1 MRPVGVE
8 TIKGTVSRVVFSSE
22 ETGYKVLQVRTP
34 TGSPTIVTGEFGP
47 EIIPGTAANFH
58 GSFKTHAK
66 YGTQFRVTSVDITF
80 NAEEQASIRLF
91 IDNIAPQI
99 GKERSSAITQHFRGD
114 TIRILDE
121 EPERLQEVPG
131 IGKVSAH
138 SLMEAW
144 KLNRERWNKEREIYS
159 LRAFLYSLGLK
170 EKRVK
175 RVLATFGGGLE
186 AEEKIRQNPYSLTK
200 VQGFGFTTVDFI
212 AKQLGV
218 PDSSPNRF
226 SAFIQYLI
234 YEICPSNGHLYLT
247 AEEVL
252 ALATK
257 YCQENSTTFLEK
269 KQLLLEDVNTTVGDL
284 TDGEVVQVDQ
294 NCIYS
299 PSNLMIEKGAAATLV
314 RIMSTPSDLIFLNQ
328 QAVNEY
334 IQWFE
339 LDTGMTLSEEQRQ
352 ALHYFLDKKVFIITG
367 GPGTG
372 KCLGKD
378 TPVMLFDG
386 SIKKVQDVVTGDFL
400 MGDDSTPRRVSNTC
414 LGREE
419 LYRVTPVKGDA
430 YVVNKSHI
438 LSLKES
444 GGTRNVPKG
453 TVTDISI
460 EDYFKLTAKRR
471 HHLKGYRVPVTFTE
485 RVVPVDPY
493 ILGFWIGNGDSSG
506 PRISTPFK
514 EVIDHVNRV
523 VSPWGMSVKKVAGD
537 NVDYGVTCD
546 RGSAYYEN
554 LDDKRYP
561 NMLTDALR
569 ELNLIENK
577 HIPNIYK
584 FNNEKIRLGILAG
597 LIDSE
602 GHYSCNG
609 YDIIMK
615 SKEIIDDIVFIARS
629 LGFSAYAKPCKKK
642 WDCIAKGKH
651 YSGEGNYFRISINGE
666 IDRIPVVVKKKI
678 ATPRAQKKS
687 VLVTGIRVRPIGVGD
702 YYGFEL
708 EGNGRFLLGDFTVT
722 HNTTLLKAIVGLAQ
736 KMHLNLTCM
745 TPTGISAKKLA
756 LTVGYEA
763 FTIHRRLGYRGNAW
777 VHNENNPYETDLA
790 IIDEASML
798 DQEVLYRFLIAL
810 KPSTHIIFVGDQD
823 QLPSV
828 SAGNVLR
835 ELIGCGDVPTVKLEK
850 IFRQDEASDIIKVA
864 HRIRHGDSDLSLFK
878 DDPKAD
884 VFFLRMKDI
893 GEIEIFVVNLARKFK
908 AERRSFQII
917 TPRND
922 GPIGVEPLNKALQE
936 ALNPESQEPEQM
948 NLGKFILR
956 RGDRVIVRKNDY
968 ELDVFNGDIGK
979 VIAIGGGRISIMI
992 DEHIVEFMAEEA
1004 EEKLRLAYAITCH
1017 KSQGLEYPFIIL
1029 PFINQFGRNMLQRN
1043 LLYTAITRAKE
1054 KVIVIGHGSALER
1067 AINNAS
1073 VSRRNTRLGERI
1085 SECLQKRG
1093 ISTLQSLGPQ
1103 VDSQIVYNKKEQL
1116 SSSGIELQPMDA
1128 IES

>member
-1 MRPVGVE
+1 ME

-34 TGSPTIVTGEFGP
+34 TGSPTIITGEFGP

-58 GSFKTHAK
+58 GNFKTHAK

-91 IDNIAPQI
+91 IDSIAPQI
-99 GKERSSAITQHFRGD
+99 GAERSSAITRHFQAD

-131 IGKVSAH
+131 IGKVSAR

-186 AEEKIRQNPYSLTK
+186 AEEKIRQNPYSLTQ
-200 VQGFGFTTVDFI
+200 VPGFGFTTVDFI

-218 PDSSPNRF
+218 PDCAPARF
-226 SAFIQYLI
+226 NAFVQYLI
-234 YEICPSNGHLYLT
+234 YEVCPSNGHLFLT
-247 AEEVL
+247 AGEIQ

-257 YCQENSTTFLEK
+257 YCQENSTTFLDK
-269 KQLLLEDVNTTVGDL
+269 PQLLITEINQAVENLVQDSIVEVDGD
-284 TDGEVVQVDQ
+284 
-294 NCIYS
+294 CIYS

-314 RIMSTPSDLIFLNQ
+314 NIMSTPSDLIFLNQ

-334 IQWFE
+334 IDWFE
-339 LDTGMTLSEEQRQ
+339 KDTGMTLSDEQRQ
-352 ALHYFLDKKVFIITG
+352 ALHYFVDKKVFIITG

-372 KCLGKD
+372 K
-378 TPVMLFDG
+378 
-386 SIKKVQDVVTGDFL
+386 
-400 MGDDSTPRRVSNTC
+400 
-414 LGREE
+414 
-419 LYRVTPVKGDA
+419 
-430 YVVNKSHI
+430 
-438 LSLKES
+438 
-444 GGTRNVPKG
+444 
-453 TVTDISI
+453 
-460 EDYFKLTAKRR
+460 
-471 HHLKGYRVPVTFTE
+471 
-485 RVVPVDPY
+485 
-493 ILGFWIGNGDSSG
+493 
-506 PRISTPFK
+506 
-514 EVIDHVNRV
+514 
-523 VSPWGMSVKKVAGD
+523 
-537 NVDYGVTCD
+537 
-546 RGSAYYEN
+546 
-554 LDDKRYP
+554 
-561 NMLTDALR
+561 
-569 ELNLIENK
+569 
-577 HIPNIYK
+577 
-584 FNNEKIRLGILAG
+584 
-597 LIDSE
+597 
-602 GHYSCNG
+602 
-609 YDIIMK
+609 
-615 SKEIIDDIVFIARS
+615 
-629 LGFSAYAKPCKKK
+629 
-642 WDCIAKGKH
+642 
-651 YSGEGNYFRISINGE
+651 
-666 IDRIPVVVKKKI
+666 
-678 ATPRAQKKS
+678 
-687 VLVTGIRVRPIGVGD
+687 
-702 YYGFEL
+702 
-708 EGNGRFLLGDFTVT
+708 
-722 HNTTLLKAIVGLAQ
+722 TTLLRAIVGLAQ

-864 HRIRHGDSDLSLFK
+864 HKIRHGDSDLSLFK

-884 VFFLRMKDI
+884 VFFLRMKDV
-893 GEIEIFVVNLARKFK
+893 GEIETFVVNLARKFK

-948 NLGKFILR
+948 NLGRFILR

-968 ELDVFNGDIGK
+968 ELEVFNGDIGK
-979 VIAIGGGRISIMI
+979 VIAIGGGKISIMV
-992 DEHIVEFMAEEA
+992 DERIIEFMAEEA
-1004 EEKLRLAYAITCH
+1004 EEKLRLAYSLTVH
-1017 KSQGLEYPFIIL
+1017 RSQGQEYPYIVL

-1073 VSRRNTRLGERI
+1073 VSRRNTKLGERI
-1085 SECLQKRG
+1085 SGCLQKRE
-1093 ISTLQSLGPQ
+1093 ISSLQSLGPQ
-1103 VDSQIVYNKKEQL
+1103 VDSQIVNSMKEQ
-1116 SSSGIELQPMDA
+1116 SSSPEIELQPMD
-1128 IES
+1128 ITES